1 MKLINIWGTVAL
13 AVCMA
18 TGIAGAV
25 PQRAACADLNNNGVC
40 DAGDVS
46 VDKQIGNDGY
56 FSTARNESGYKAPEG
71 KVGLVLSGKISGK
84 GGVVYLVASG
94 DIIVNDLI
102 GSGADNSAV
111 ILVSTIF
118 VILETEVTIY
128 EPHRRIFQWSEAFML
143 VFFSVEYLLRIW
155 TAAENPKYR
164 SRLGYALSPVAILDL
179 VVIVS
184 MGMAF
189 LGLEGSLLRLL
200 RLIRLLRLAKLGK
213 YSKALKNIG
222 EAIAERRFE
231 LLVSLFI
238 AFGLLLASASA
249 LYLIEGERQPEV
261 YGSIPRS
268 MWWSVATLTTVGYG
282 DCVPM
287 TPLGKVFASFTALMG
302 IGLIAMPTGILASA
316 FSAAMQKK
324 EHEEQDS

>member
-1 MKLINIWGTVAL
+1 MKESLRRRIARHLVVELGNGP
-13 AVCMA
+13 
-18 TGIAGAV
+18 GI
-25 PQRAACADLNNNGVC
+25 
-40 DAGDVS
+40 
-46 VDKQIGNDGY
+46 
-56 FSTARNESGYKAPEG
+56 STAN
-71 KVGLVLSGKISGK
+71 KVI
-84 GGVVYLVASG
+84 A
-94 DIIVNDLI
+94 
-102 GSGADNSAV
+102 AV

-155 TAAENPKYR
+155 TAPENPKNR
-164 SRLGYALSPVAILDL
+164 SRLAYALSPVAILDL
-179 VVIVS
+179 IVILS

-249 LYLIEGERQPEV
+249 LYLIEGDRQPEV

-268 MWWSVATLTTVGYG
+268 MWWSIATLTTVGYG

-287 TPLGKVFASFTALMG
+287 TPLGKVFASFTALTG

-316 FSAAMQKK
+316 FSAAMQKRENE
-324 EHEEQDS
+324 EHDS

>member
-1 MKLINIWGTVAL
+1 M
-13 AVCMA
+13 
-18 TGIAGAV
+18 
-25 PQRAACADLNNNGVC
+25 
-40 DAGDVS
+40 
-46 VDKQIGNDGY
+46 
-56 FSTARNESGYKAPEG
+56 NESLRRRIARHLIIELGTGPG
-71 KVGLVLSGKISGK
+71 LSTVNKVI
-84 GGVVYLVASG
+84 A
-94 DIIVNDLI
+94 
-102 GSGADNSAV
+102 AV
-111 ILVSTIF
+111 ILVSTVL

-128 EPHRRIFQWSEAFML
+128 EPNQEVFRWSESFML
-143 VFFSVEYLLRIW
+143 VFFTLEYLLRLW
-155 TAAENPKYR
+155 TAPENPTFR
-164 SRLGYALSPVAILDL
+164 SRLSYASSPVAILDL
-179 VVIVS
+179 VVILS
-184 MGMAF
+184 MGLTF

-213 YSKALKNIG
+213 YSKALRNIG
-222 EAIAERRFE
+222 EAIKDRRFE

-282 DCVPM
+282 DSVPL

-316 FSAAMQKK
+316 FSAAMQKRDGDDAK
-324 EHEEQDS
+324 S

>member
-1 MKLINIWGTVAL
+1 MNETL
-13 AVCMA
+13 
-18 TGIAGAV
+18 
-25 PQRAACADLNNNGVC
+25 RRR
-40 DAGDVS
+40 
-46 VDKQIGNDGY
+46 
-56 FSTARNESGYKAPEG
+56 TARHLVVELHDRP
-71 KVGLVLSGKISGK
+71 GLSMANKII
-84 GGVVYLVASG
+84 A
-94 DIIVNDLI
+94 
-102 GSGADNSAV
+102 AV
-111 ILVSTIF
+111 ILVSTVF
-118 VILETEVTIY
+118 VILETEVTVY
-128 EPHRRIFQWSEAFML
+128 EPNQKIFRWSEAFML
-143 VFFSVEYLLRIW
+143 MFFSIEYLLRLW
-155 TAAENPKYR
+155 TSPENPRFR
-164 SRLGYALSPVAILDL
+164 SRLSYAISPVSILDL

-184 MGMAF
+184 MAMSF
-189 LGLEGSLLRLL
+189 LGLQGSLLRLL

-282 DCVPM
+282 DCVPL

-324 EHEEQDS
+324 DHDEQDS